1 MRGLYIHIPFCK
13 KICNYCDFT
22 KRVPKNVEM
31 IDEYLTNLKQELFSY
46 EKYFKSVDTIYIG
59 GGTPSSLSTSNL
71 VKLFS
76 IVNKFKRI

>member
-46 EKYFKSVDTIYIG
+46 EKYFKS
-59 GGTPSSLSTSNL
+59 N
-71 VKLFS
+71 
-76 IVNKFKRI
+76 